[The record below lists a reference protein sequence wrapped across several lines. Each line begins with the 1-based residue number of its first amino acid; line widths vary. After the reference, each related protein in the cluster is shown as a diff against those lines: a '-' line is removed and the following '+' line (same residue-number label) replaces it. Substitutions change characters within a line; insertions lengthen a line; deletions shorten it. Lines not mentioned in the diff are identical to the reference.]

1 MAARNEDNARVQEDG
16 GRIYR
21 IDRNLAET
29 YDNFI
34 DLARDRG
41 MIEDGV
47 KTVVCFSPTVFDEQ
61 PPPAPPSYDTFRELG
76 CQVIPD
82 LTIFVEQKDI
92 QDVPTQVLSI
102 SEGHHAVI
110 HEEDGTIVH
119 AVMSDVGVMLLV
131 NPE

>member
-1 MAARNEDNARVQEDG
+1 MAARNKDNAGVQEDG

-47 KTVVCFSPTVFDEQ
+47 KTVLCFSPTIFDEQ
-61 PPPAPPSYDTFRELG
+61 PPPAPPAGLG
-76 CQVIPD
+76 IDGPRGGRGVSSLLFVNFVSSVI
-82 LTIFVEQKDI
+82 LAFE
-92 QDVPTQVLSI
+92 
-102 SEGHHAVI
+102 
-110 HEEDGTIVH
+110 
-119 AVMSDVGVMLLV
+119 
-131 NPE
+131 